1 MCVCVFVCVCM
12 TAKEVYVNKVLTHP
26 LALNTYSIQ
35 LTEIKSGVGSAGTLY
50 TLYCVRVCVSM
61 IKSTEV

>member
-12 TAKEVYVNKVLTHP
+12 TAKEVYVNKVFAHP

-35 LTEIKSGVGSAGTLY
+35 LTEINQESAVQEHYIHCTVRG
-50 TLYCVRVCVSM
+50 CVFP
-61 IKSTEV
+61 